1 MNRTPDEQLIYDTL
15 SRVDTPRF
23 DIEQGVRLRLAAD
36 SGRQRRSLPRRT
48 LLMAAALALFLIIG
62 AAAAGASGLWQHF
75 WPGAHIPSSAVTSPG
90 VSQTAGDYTLILED
104 VMADDSGI
112 ILLLSLSRLDGG
124 PIDPDARL
132 SGHVMH
138 AGLLADGQSFGG
150 GGMDNPVLSE
160 DGTALFFCCE
170 LEDHRLSAGETLSG
184 KQLTFTA
191 DGVVIPLYSD
201 NALGYQPEEAVSLT
215 ALGTLDILGYSAEQ
229 DAAALEQVSIPLPL
243 DEKFP
248 QYRILGA
255 AVTENGLGILLS
267 DGTAQS
273 GDLVCNGV
281 LPEALVDTRTGEH
294 YSLFGGDGVT
304 LSDGNK
310 GVLYTFRDC
319 PLTAADLP
327 WLELVVSYQ
336 MDKVLSDAPFSL
348 TFTADQ
354 NAALTLDIQATVDLN
369 GTALQLTGLRLSALD
384 VSFTADNGIGDLSTL
399 SDQGIAPVL
408 TMADGSQIATVWQG
422 GSGFSGGPSSA
433 HFQPVDNDGN
443 RIFPDTVDI
452 AAVSLAGQV
461 IWTAP

>member
-1 MNRTPDEQLIYDTL
+1 
-15 SRVDTPRF
+15 
-23 DIEQGVRLRLAAD
+23 
-36 SGRQRRSLPRRT
+36 
-48 LLMAAALALFLIIG
+48 
-62 AAAAGASGLWQHF
+62 
-75 WPGAHIPSSAVTSPG
+75 
-90 VSQTAGDYTLILED
+90 
-104 VMADDSGI
+104 MADDSGI
-112 ILLLSLSRLDGG
+112 ILLLSLSRSDGG
-124 PIDPDARL
+124 PIDPDAQL

-150 GGMDNPVLSE
+150 GGIDNPVLSE
-160 DGTALFFCCE
+160 DKTTLFFCCE

-191 DGVVIPLYSD
+191 DGVAIPLYSD
-201 NALGYQPEEAVSLT
+201 NALGYQPEDAVSLA
-215 ALGTLDILGYSAEQ
+215 ALRALDIPEYSAEE

-248 QYRILGA
+248 QYHILGA

-273 GDLVCNGV
+273 GDLVCGGV
-281 LPEALVDTRTGEH
+281 LPEALVDTRTGET
-294 YSLFGGDGVT
+294 YSLFGGDGVP

-336 MDKVLSDAPFSL
+336 IDKVLSDAPFSL

-354 NAALTLDIQATVDLN
+354 NAALTLNIQATVDLN

-384 VSFTADNGIGDLSTL
+384 VSFTADNGIGDLSPL
-399 SDQGIAPVL
+399 SDRGIAPVL

-422 GSGFSGGPSSA
+422 GSGSTNGPASA
-433 HFQPVDNDGN
+433 HFQPVDNEGN
-443 RIFPDTVDI
+443 RIFPDTADI
-452 AAVSLAGQV
+452 AAVSLAGQT

>member
-1 MNRTPDEQLIYDTL
+1 MNRTPDEQLIYDAL
-15 SRVDTPRF
+15 SQVHTPCC

-36 SGRQRRSLPRRT
+36 SDRQRRALPRRT
-48 LLMAAALALFLIIG
+48 LLVAAALALFFIIG
-62 AAAAGASGLWQHF
+62 AAAAGVSGLWQHF
-75 WPGAHIPSSAVTSPG
+75 WPGADIPSSAVTSPG

-112 ILLLSLSRLDGG
+112 ILLLSISRSDGG
-124 PIDPDARL
+124 PIDPNTRL

-138 AGLLADGQSFGG
+138 ASLLADGQSFGG
-150 GGMDNPVLSE
+150 GGMDTPVLSE
-160 DGTALFFCCE
+160 DGTTLFFRCE
-170 LEDHRLSAGETLSG
+170 LEDHRLSAGVTLSG

-201 NALGYQPEEAVSLT
+201 NALGYQPEETVSL
-215 ALGTLDILGYSAEQ
+215 ADLGELDIPEYSAGQ
-229 DAAALEQVSIPLPL
+229 DVAALEQVSIPLPL
-243 DEKFP
+243 DEEFP

-273 GDLVCNGV
+273 GELVCSGV
-281 LPEALVDTRTGEH
+281 LPEALMDTRTGER

-304 LSDGNK
+304 LSDGIR

-327 WLELVVSYQ
+327 WLELMVSYQ

-354 NAALTLDIQATVDLN
+354 SAALTLDIQTTVDLN
-369 GTALQLTGLRLSALD
+369 GTALQLTSLRLSALD
-384 VSFTADNGIGDLSTL
+384 VSFTAANGIGNLSTL
-399 SDQGIAPVL
+399 SDQDIAPVL
-408 TMADGSQIATVWQG
+408 TMVDGSQVATVWQG
-422 GSGFSGGPSSA
+422 GSGAANGPSSA
-433 HFQPVDNDGN
+433 HFQPVDIDGN
-443 RIFPDTVDI
+443 RIFPDTADI
-452 AAVSLAGQV
+452 VSVSLAGQV
-461 IWTAP
+461 VWTAP